1 MQSTLAIRLSNQSSV
16 LNRASKNLYD
26 RQSLKN
32 NGQLCKASNMPVKDL
47 IWDLLN
53 NGLDLT
59 YFDSK
64 AGHHHSM
71 NLARFSHSN
80 TLFTKRPSQKDK
92 QEK

>member
-1 MQSTLAIRLSNQSSV
+1 
-16 LNRASKNLYD
+16 
-26 RQSLKN
+26 
-32 NGQLCKASNMPVKDL
+32 MPVKDL

-59 YFDSK
+59 YFDAK

-80 TLFTKRPSQKDK
+80 TLYTKRPSQKDK
-92 QEK
+92 QEKQDELESIKEEIKTPGSNSNGSLALTRNLSRKTDSEEK

>member
-1 MQSTLAIRLSNQSSV
+1 
-16 LNRASKNLYD
+16 
-26 RQSLKN
+26 
-32 NGQLCKASNMPVKDL
+32 MPVKDL

-80 TLFTKRPSQKDK
+80 TLYTKRPSQKDK